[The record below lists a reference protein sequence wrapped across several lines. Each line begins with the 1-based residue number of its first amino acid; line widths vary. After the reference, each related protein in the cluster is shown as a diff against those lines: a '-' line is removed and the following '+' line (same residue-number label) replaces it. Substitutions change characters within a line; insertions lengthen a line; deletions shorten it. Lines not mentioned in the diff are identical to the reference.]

1 MIGIYESDN
10 SIVEPVSYTY
20 ISEEQAN
27 RLWPVQMDILEAFN
41 LIDQKANL
49 ESINEVSYKDIVDK
63 EIFKVEVM
71 DIDRFIKVNN
81 VQEISNPTFFG
92 TSGAPTP
99 DGLLSNEIF
108 GITQADR
115 SGIFGYIDLVEYFID
130 PSCYKTLIR
139 LNRKFQSVILG
150 TQRYSIGP
158 AGELV
163 EDPTGGTGIKWLKE
177 NFDKLSFEKPD
188 SNRRRDIK
196 VEYIKRN
203 YEKGK
208 MFINKYVVIPPY
220 YRDVN
225 TTGKYTGVGQINKL
239 YVNLIVAAAALRENN
254 NYGLSM
260 ADTTCARVQETLKA
274 IYDWFCGNENSTI
287 VDKGTGMSG
296 KFGILKRANIS
307 KTSDYSSRL
316 VMSAPELKVESA
328 DDLMVNLDKSA
339 APLAAV
345 TADFYP
351 FMMFHIRRFFE
362 EEFLN
367 VSEYPVYVDGKVV
380 YAPLKNAMLT
390 FNDDMIKKQLKQ
402 FLYSYDNRF
411 VPIEAPIDYNAIN
424 VDRNKTI
431 YYMMFK
437 GTKRDSLTGKASSEP
452 ITTRPLTW
460 VDVIYMAAMKSVEG
474 KVMSFTRYPY
484 DTLYN
489 TIYTGIEVS
498 STKET
503 EPVYINGALYKFYP
517 KIREHEIGRP
527 TKDKFV
533 DTMQICNL
541 YLKGMGGDYD
551 GDTGVMKGS
560 FFNETNE
567 ELKKFMNSKI
577 NYIDLACK
585 NIRLSSN
592 EAVQSIYNLT
602 KVLYTDKDTLT
613 QPEF

>member
-1 MIGIYESDN
+1 MIGIYESEN
-10 SIVEPVSYTY
+10 GIVEPISYTY

-27 RLWPVQMDILEAFN
+27 RLWPVQMDILEAFK
-41 LIDQKANL
+41 LIDQKIDIEAV
-49 ESINEVSYKDIVDK
+49 NEASYKDIVDK

-71 DIDRFIKVNN
+71 DIDRFIKANN
-81 VQEISNPTFFG
+81 VQEITNPTFFG

-115 SGIFGYIDLVEYFID
+115 SGIYGYIDLVEYFID

-139 LNRKFQSVILG
+139 LNRKFQSVVLG

-163 EDPTGGTGIKWLKE
+163 EDPSGGTGIKWLKD
-177 NFDKLSFEKPD
+177 NFDKFSFEKPD

-208 MFINKYVVIPPY
+208 MFINKYIVIPPY

-239 YVNLIVAAAALRENN
+239 YVNLIVAASALRENN

-316 VMSAPELKVESA
+316 VMTAPELSVESA
-328 DDLMVNLDKSA
+328 DELMVTLDKSA

-345 TADFYP
+345 AADFYP

-367 VSEYPVYVDGKVV
+367 VSEYPIYIDGKIV

-390 FNDDMIKKQLKQ
+390 FNDDMIKKHLKQ

-411 VPIEAPIDYNAIN
+411 VPIEAPIDYNAAGI
-424 VDRNKTI
+424 DRNKTLC
-431 YYMMFK
+431 YMMFK
-437 GTKRDSLTGKASSEP
+437 GTKRDNQTGKASLEP
-452 ITTRPLTW
+452 ITMRPLTW
-460 VDVIYMAAMKSVEG
+460 VDVIYMAAIKSVEG
-474 KVMSFTRYPY
+474 KTMSFTRYPY
-484 DTLYN
+484 DTLFN

-503 EPVYINGALYKFYP
+503 EPVYINGEFYKFYP
-517 KIREHEIGRP
+517 KIREHEIRKP
-527 TKDKFV
+527 TKNKFV
-533 DTMQICNL
+533 DTMQISNL
-541 YLKGMGGDYD
+541 YLKGNGGDYD

-560 FFNETNE
+560 FFKETNE

-577 NYIDLACK
+577 NYIDLSCK
-585 NIRLSSN
+585 NIRVSSN
-592 EAVQSIYNLT
+592 EAIQSIYNLT
-602 KVLYTDKDTLT
+602 KVLYADKNKLT